1 MLQGN
6 KEAYVRFEFAQSV
19 SERAPSVHAA
29 SHQLVRHSAHY
40 LVHHLAHQP
49 ARRAARRSVS
59 ARRRAEAWR

>member
-6 KEAYVRFEFAQSV
+6 KEAYVRFEFAQRV

-40 LVHHLAHQP
+40 LVHHP